1 MLIIVSIYEN
11 FEDDNVIVVLDIK
24 VSKIV
29 LILGYNILI
38 GQFLFLAK
46 KLKYLLQWIIFFLI
60 TSGTGSA
67 ILTGEYIINP
77 NVTIVINII
86 FE

>member
-11 FEDDNVIVVLDIK
+11 FEDDNVIVVLDTK

-38 GQFLFLAK
+38 DQFFFLAK
-46 KLKYLLQWIIFFLI
+46 KPKYWLQLINMFF
-60 TSGTGSA
+60 
-67 ILTGEYIINP
+67 
-77 NVTIVINII
+77 
-86 FE
+86 